1 MNYVAFLRGIN
12 VGGNSIV
19 SMAALK
25 DIFNG
30 LGLSDVRTYIN
41 SGNVIFSSPASNS
54 QELAAKI
61 EKAIEMR
68 TGLPIKVL
76 VLSRTALKKI
86 VDAIPAT
93 WVNGQDM
100 RCDVLLLWKQ
110 VDNRKSLDQLPSNPA
125 IEDVKYTPGA
135 VIWRIDR
142 KYVRKSKIPKIIGTP
157 LYQLMSARNVNTI
170 RKLNDLID

>member
-1 MNYVAFLRGIN
+1 MKYVAFLRGIN

-19 SMAALK
+19 SMSALK
-25 DIFNG
+25 EIFNG
-30 LGLSDVRTYIN
+30 LSLSDVRTYIN
-41 SGNVIFSSPASNS
+41 SGNVIFSSPASGT

-61 EKAIEMR
+61 EKAVEMR

-76 VLSRTALKKI
+76 VLNRGALKKI
-86 VDAIPAT
+86 VDAIPTT

-142 KYVRKSKIPKIIGTP
+142 KNVRKSKMPSIIGTP
-157 LYQLMSARNVNTI
+157 LYRQMSFRNVNTI
-170 RKLNDLID
+170 RKLNELID